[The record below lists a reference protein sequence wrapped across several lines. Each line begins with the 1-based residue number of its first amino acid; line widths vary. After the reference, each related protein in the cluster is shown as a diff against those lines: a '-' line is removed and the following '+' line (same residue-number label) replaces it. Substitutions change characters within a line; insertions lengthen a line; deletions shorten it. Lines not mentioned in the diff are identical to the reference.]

1 MSQLRIAPRLV
12 LSYAVIFVVMLG
24 INLLALANVSRMDA
38 IAEDIGVHRRHN
50 YESASAMAL
59 AATQYRLGEATLAAA
74 RDGAEA
80 TAAERDLAERGRAVE
95 TRVAE
100 LEGRLRSPVTQGLLR
115 EFAHDWSTYRSSG
128 SSQHRRAGELEL
140 ATFRARAPA
149 FSDVERDANRL
160 LVQQSGSLDNGV
172 ASARSL
178 VDAAR
183 RITFVAMALTALLVI
198 ALLMLLIRGLARP
211 LDAVTNGLLRLA
223 DGDLGVEIAGSGR
236 GDEVGDV
243 AAAAI
248 TLRDRLL
255 AAEQEKARQTAL
267 IVTSVGAGLDS
278 LARGDL
284 TTRVDT
290 ELEGAFGKLRTDF
303 NDAIE
308 ALAAVLAAVQA
319 SAVGISE
326 GADEILQASDDLS
339 LRTEKHAAGL
349 EQTSAAMQQITET
362 VRQTAEG
369 VSRVNGVVVETR
381 GDAERS
387 GEVVRRAVEAMSGI
401 ERASHEIGD
410 IISVIDGIAFQTN
423 LLALNAGVEAAR
435 AGDAGRGFAVVAQ
448 EVRALAQRSADA
460 ARDVKKRIGAST
472 EQVGAGAKL
481 VVEAGNALTRIIA
494 RVGEIGA
501 LVAQIAEAAE
511 QQSTGLVQVS
521 KAIAEMDGVTQQ
533 NAAMVEETTAAA
545 RALAGEADAL
555 AQEVACFLLDRPAPT
570 RAGLP
575 RHRQIEAPARRLPK
589 PAPRLGHAQRGRG
602 GEDDGARRAE

>member
-1 MSQLRIAPRLV
+1 MNQVRIAPRLI
-12 LSYAVIFVVMLG
+12 LSYAVIFVVMLA
-24 INLLALANVSRMDA
+24 INLLALANVSRIDA
-38 IAEDIGVHRRHN
+38 IAEDIGVHRRLN
-50 YESASAMAL
+50 YESVSAMAL
-59 AATQYRLGEATLAAA
+59 AATQYRLGEAAMAGA

-80 TAAERDLAERGRAVE
+80 AAAEQDLAERARSVE
-95 TRVAE
+95 ARIAE
-100 LEGRLRSPVTQGLLR
+100 LDGRLRSPVTQGLLR
-115 EFAHDWSTYRSSG
+115 EFAHDWATYRSSG
-128 SSQHRRAGELEL
+128 SGQYRRAGAAALV
-140 ATFRARAPA
+140 AFRARAPA
-149 FSDVERDANRL
+149 FSDVARDATRL

-172 ASARSL
+172 ATARAL
-178 VDAAR
+178 VDEAR
-183 RITFVAMALTALLVI
+183 AITFVAMGLTALLVI
-198 ALLMLLIRGLARP
+198 ALLMMLIRGIARP

-223 DGDLGVEIAGSGR
+223 DGDLGVEIAGAGR
-236 GDEVGDV
+236 GDEVGDL

-248 TLRDRLL
+248 RLRDRLL

-319 SAVGISE
+319 SAAGISE

-381 GDAERS
+381 SDAERS

-460 ARDVKKRIGAST
+460 ARDVKKRIGSST

-501 LVAQIAEAAE
+501 LVAQIAEAAD

-533 NAAMVEETTAAA
+533 NAAMVEQTTAAA

-555 AQEVACFLLDRPAPT
+555 AQEVACFLLDRPTPT
-570 RAGLP
+570 RAGAP

-589 PAPRLGHAQRGRG
+589 PAPRLGHAPRGRG
-602 GEDDGARRAE
+602 GEDNGGRRAE

>member
-1 MSQLRIAPRLV
+1 VFNQLRIGPRLV
-12 LSYAVIFVVMLG
+12 LCFAVIVAFVLAMS
-24 INLLALANVSRMDA
+24 LLALANVGRIAAMAEDLGGRQRVAYEEAAA
-38 IAEDIGVHRRHN
+38 IAVAVPRFR
-50 YESASAMAL
+50 
-59 AATQYRLGEATLAAA
+59 AAQATYAVARDHTAAINALGEAQDQA
-74 RDGAEA
+74 
-80 TAAERDLAERGRAVE
+80 RAVE
-95 TRVAE
+95 TAAA
-100 LEGRLRSPVTQGLLR
+100 RLGEQLTSPVALGALR
-115 EFAHDWSTYRSSG
+115 EFTHAWDIYQRAANDGRRRDGASIERFDARSPLYLEVMRDATRLLAQRSSALDTAT
-128 SSQHRRAGELEL
+128 AG
-140 ATFRARAPA
+140 ARALYDTLWWEMA
-149 FSDVERDANRL
+149 AA
-160 LVQQSGSLDNGV
+160 SLI
-172 ASARSL
+172 A
-178 VDAAR
+178 
-183 RITFVAMALTALLVI
+183 ALLV
-198 ALLMLLIRGLARP
+198 AAMLMGLIRGLAQP
-211 LDAVTNGLLRLA
+211 LRAVTDALLRLA
-223 DGDLGVEIAGSGR
+223 DGDLDTAVAVGER
-236 GDEVGDV
+236 GDEIGDV
-243 AAAAI
+243 AAATI
-248 TLRDRLL
+248 RLRDRLL
-255 AAEQEKARQTAL
+255 AAEQEKVRQTAL

-284 TTRVDT
+284 TTRVDD

-308 ALAAVLAAVQA
+308 ALAAVLAAVQE
-319 SAVGISE
+319 SAAGISD
-326 GADEILQASDDLS
+326 GAADILQASDDLS
-339 LRTEKHAAGL
+339 HRTEKHAAGL

-472 EQVGAGAKL
+472 DQVGAGAKL
-481 VVEAGNALTRIIA
+481 VVEAGQALTRIIT
-494 RVGEIGA
+494 RIGEIGA

-511 QQSTGLVQVS
+511 QQSTGLLQVS

-533 NAAMVEETTAAA
+533 NAAMVEQTTAAA

-555 AQEVACFLLDRPAPT
+555 AQEVARFLLDRPAPT

-575 RHRQIEAPARRLPK
+575 RHRQLEAAPRRLPK
-589 PAPRLGHAQRGRG
+589 PAPRLGHASPPRRA
-602 GEDDGARRAE
+602 EDDGARRAE